1 MKKDWEVKKK
11 QKACRVSVDDGIP
24 VGPSPSTPEMDQ
36 MHCILYAHSG
46 GYYFGSV
53 YQER

>member
-1 MKKDWEVKKK
+1 MKKDWEAKKK
-11 QKACRVSVDDGIP
+11 QKARGVSVDDGIP